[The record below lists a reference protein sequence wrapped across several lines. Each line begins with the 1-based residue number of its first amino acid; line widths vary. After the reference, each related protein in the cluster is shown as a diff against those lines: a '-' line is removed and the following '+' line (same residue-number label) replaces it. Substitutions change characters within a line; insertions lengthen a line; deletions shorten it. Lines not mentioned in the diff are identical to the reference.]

1 MNLLIKNAKLEIGY
15 IFEADVVTG
24 TKTENFDI
32 LIKNGQITA
41 IEKEISEPFIETL
54 QANGQLL
61 LPSFREMH
69 IHIDKTYFGGE
80 WIAPTPIT
88 EGIFTRIKEEITL
101 LPLQLPV
108 AKERAVKMVEH
119 LIAQGH
125 THIRS
130 HCNVDPQIGV
140 EHIKIT
146 KEVLDSFADKITYD
160 IVAFPQ
166 HGLLRSNVEP
176 LMREAMELGATHVGG
191 VDPAIVDRETR
202 RSLELIVE
210 IAQTYDKHIDI
221 HLHDRD
227 LLGALE
233 INTLIDII
241 EEHNFKNEVTISHAI
256 ALSDLDEGQLAPL
269 VTRMAALG
277 IDVTST
283 IPIGQNRSTIPV
295 KYLYDHGVKVSVGHD
310 SLTDHWSPFGSGDTI
325 HKLNTLA
332 ERFKYIDERSLGQT
346 WKYAANGLTPL
357 DWDGKQIWPK
367 LGDAANFLLV
377 DGSSSA
383 HVVARRCTITNV
395 ISKGKIIHSNTTVL
409 EGEFR

>member
-1 MNLLIKNAKLEIGY
+1 MTLLIKNARLETGFLFENNLVIGTNTDCFDLL
-15 IFEADVVTG
+15 IEEGKIVAIDETISSVDAETIDV
-24 TKTENFDI
+24 
-32 LIKNGQITA
+32 Q
-41 IEKEISEPFIETL
+41 
-54 QANGQLL
+54 GQLL

-69 IHIDKTYFGGE
+69 IHIDKTYFSGE

-88 EGIFTRIKEEITL
+88 QGIFTRIQEEIEL

-108 AKERAVKMVEH
+108 AKERATKMVEH
-119 LIAQGH
+119 LIANGH

-130 HCNVDPQIGV
+130 HCNVDPQIGT

-146 KEVLDSFADKITYD
+146 KEVLESFADQITYE

-166 HGLLRSNVEP
+166 HGLLRSNVEN

-210 IAQTYDKHIDI
+210 IAKTYDKQIDI

-227 LLGALE
+227 LLGSLE
-233 INTLIDII
+233 IQTLMDII
-241 EEHNFKNEVTISHAI
+241 EETGFTNGVTISHAI
-256 ALSDLDEGQLAPL
+256 ALSDLTEAQLEPL
-269 VTRMAALG
+269 VKRMASFN

-295 KYLYDHGVKVSVGHD
+295 NYLHDNGVNVSIGHD

-325 HKLNTLA
+325 EKLNTLA
-332 ERFKYIDERSLGQT
+332 ERFKYIDERSLGQA
-346 WKYAANGLTPL
+346 WKYAAAGITPL
-357 DWDGKQIWPK
+357 DVDGNQVWPK
-367 LGDAANFLLV
+367 VGDNANFLV
-377 DGSSSA
+377 IDGVSSA
-383 HVVARRCTITNV
+383 HVVARRCPITTV
-395 ISKGKIIHSNTTVL
+395 ISKGKVIHQNPTEL
-409 EGEFR
+409 KGALR